1 MAFNSINT
9 CLINWVTEQ
18 QCTPEC
24 IQQIKELVK
33 AQPPTTLTLYR
44 GHTGGESTIH
54 DAEWWSTSSSQKVAT
69 NEFSKNSGSL
79 FMIHVMNAP
88 VLDVNRYANE
98 NGFLADLKEYSSEC
112 EYILLGGGTFYDSP
126 DMTTVGFRDDADRKY
141 STWYRIEP
149 RVRMNQAAVRPALTN
164 KEKIKRALEQ
174 INGSEEMITEPND
187 LNALTVGLSLTEPIK
202 KKIMELLLKKGGT
215 RRKRSKHS
223 KHCKRHSK
231 RRRMY
236 MY

>member
-1 MAFNSINT
+1 
-9 CLINWVTEQ
+9 VE
-18 QCTPEC
+18 
-24 IQQIKELVK
+24 

-149 RVRMNQAAVRPALTN
+149 RVRTNEAAVGPALTN
-164 KEKIKRALEQ
+164 EDIIKRALDQ
-174 INGSEEMITEPND
+174 ISGSEEMITEHND
-187 LNALTVGLSLTEPIK
+187 LNILTQGLPLTPPIK
-202 KKIMELLLKKGGT
+202 QKIMQRLKKGGT
-215 RRKRSKHS
+215 RS
-223 KHCKRHSK
+223 KHCKRSK
-231 RRRMY
+231 RHSRRRTTNMY
-236 MY
+236 

>member
-1 MAFNSINT
+1 MEFNSINT
-9 CLINWVTEQ
+9 CLIKWVIEQ
-18 QCTPEC
+18 QCTSKC
-24 IQQIKELVK
+24 IQQIKELVE

-44 GHTGGESTIH
+44 GHTGGESIIR

-149 RVRMNQAAVRPALTN
+149 RVRMNQAAVRPAPTN
-164 KEKIKRALEQ
+164 EDEIIARALVQ
-174 INGSEEMITEPND
+174 INGLKEMITEPKD
-187 LNALTVGLSLTEPIK
+187 LNAFTVGLSLTEPIK

-223 KHCKRHSK
+223 KRHSK
-231 RRRMY
+231 RRRIY